1 MSTTDELLQNAE
13 AYAASFD
20 KGTLPLPPA
29 RKIAILACM
38 DARLNPYGL
47 LGLQEG
53 DAHVIRNAG
62 GVVTDDEIRSLAISQ
77 RLLGTEEIILIHHT
91 DCGMLTFTDDEFKR
105 SVQDD
110 VGIKPEWAAEAF
122 SDLDEDV
129 RQSIARIQ
137 ASPFIPR
144 KDSVRGFVYDV
155 HTGKLREV
163 DTPDDQ
169 SDGGRLASALGIGR

>member
-1 MSTTDELLQNAE
+1 VSVTDELLQNAE
-13 AYAASFD
+13 AYAASFE
-20 KGTLPLPPA
+20 KGDLPLPPA

-110 VGIKPEWAAEAF
+110 TGIKPEWAAEAF
-122 SDLDEDV
+122 PELDEDV
-129 RQSIARIQ
+129 RQSIARIK
-137 ASPFIPR
+137 ASPFIPK
-144 KDSVRGFVYDV
+144 KDSVRGFVYEV
-155 HTGKLREV
+155 ETGKLREV
-163 DTPDDQ
+163 
-169 SDGGRLASALGIGR
+169 S